1 MKRGDRSDA
10 DRWAVV
16 ERIYHEA
23 VERPVAD
30 RAAFLESACAGD
42 VALRRE
48 LESLLATDSASLLDK
63 SALDVAAREMTP
75 PITVSWVGRA
85 IRHYEVVA
93 LIASAGWARSIAH
106 ATDRWGGRWRSNC
119 CRRRSRKTPS
129 D

>member
-1 MKRGDRSDA
+1 MSDA

-30 RAAFLESACAGD
+30 RPAFLDSACAGD

-48 LESLLATDSASLLDK
+48 LESLLANDGASLLDNRPSTLRLARWRSRPRRHG
-63 SALDVAAREMTP
+63 SAGRSAVTRSSRLIGAGGMGEVYRARDTIARAGGRAQVAAR
-75 PITVSWVGRA
+75 
-85 IRHYEVVA
+85 
-93 LIASAGWARSIAH
+93 ARSRA
-106 ATDRWGGRWRSNC
+106 
-119 CRRRSRKTPS
+119 TPS